1 MSRSIVR
8 TLLIAITCM
17 SVAVLVGVAVAAAR
31 GNTSVTWAS
40 SAPVPMVPRMVPQDG
55 PVTGSPTSTP
65 ANDSN
70 AAQDA
75 DGNGVAN
82 AETPGSEGSEAG
94 EQNAN
99 DVNEQKL
106 AGSVTNIDTSNSTF
120 TLNTATGEV
129 VFTVTSQTQFEDGL
143 TSLSSLQQ
151 GMSVRVD
158 GIPQASGQAVAVDV
172 KGPSDG
178 DASEN
183 SDASSSESSK

>member
-8 TLLIAITCM
+8 ILVIAITCM
-17 SVAVLVGVAVAAAR
+17 AVAVLVGVAVAAAR
-31 GNTSVTWAS
+31 GNTGVTWAS

-55 PVTGSPTSTP
+55 PISGSPTSTP
-65 ANDSN
+65 ANNSN
-70 AAQDA
+70 VAQDA
-75 DGNGVAN
+75 DGNGVAD
-82 AETPGSEGSEAG
+82 ADAPGSEGSEAG
-94 EQNAN
+94 DQNAN

-106 AGSVTNIDTSNSTF
+106 AGSITNIDTGNSTF

-151 GMSVRVD
+151 GMNVRVD
-158 GIPQASGQAVAVDV
+158 CIPQASGQAVAVDV

-178 DASEN
+178 DASGN
-183 SDASSSESSK
+183 SDASNSESSK

>member
-55 PVTGSPTSTP
+55 PVAGSPTSTP

-70 AAQDA
+70 ATQDA
-75 DGNGVAN
+75 DGNGVAD
-82 AETPGSEGSEAG
+82 ADAPGSEGSEAG
-94 EQNAN
+94 DQNAN

>member
-1 MSRSIVR
+1 MSRLIVR
-8 TLLIAITCM
+8 TLLIAVTSM
-17 SVAVLVGVAVAAAR
+17 AVAVLIGVALASAK

-40 SAPVPMVPRMVPQDG
+40 SAPIPMVPRMVPQDG
-55 PVTGSPTSTP
+55 PATGNPTSTP
-65 ANDSN
+65 ANNSS

-75 DGNGVAN
+75 DGNGVAD
-82 AETPGSEGSEAG
+82 ADAPGSESSDAA

-106 AGSVTNIDTSNSTF
+106 AGSVTNIDTGNSTF
-120 TLNTATGEV
+120 TLNTATGAV
-129 VFTVTSQTQFEDGL
+129 VYTVTSQTQFEDGL

-151 GMSVRVD
+151 GMNVRVD

-183 SDASSSESSK
+183 NDASSSESSK